1 MKNMKIRNLLLLAVA
16 SLLLAACADVKSVPY
31 MTNIDEIPTAA
42 LSAVTAQAGD
52 FTIKP
57 GDLLQIN
64 VAASNLDA
72 VAPFNRVH
80 YVPTAGLSYS
90 LGDHS
95 SVFYQVDDNGNIDFP
110 VLGKLHIG
118 GMTKKA
124 VEDYVASLIY
134 PRYLNERP
142 DIDCRIQNFRVF
154 CLGEFKSS
162 GVVQASN
169 GRLNLIEAIAMCHDL
184 TLQGRRDN
192 IMLIRTDP
200 SGQRYV
206 KRINLND
213 ASFITIPEFDLQQN
227 DILYVQPNE
236 SKARTSWSS
245 PPQLSFGLSL
255 LSTAMSVITFV
266 TVLGK
271 K

>member
-72 VAPFNRVH
+72 VTPFNKVH
-80 YVPTAGLSYS
+80 YVPTAGMSYS

-169 GRLNLIEAIAMCHDL
+169 GRLNLIEAITMCGDL
-184 TLQGRRDN
+184 TLQGMRDN
-192 IMLIRTDP
+192 ILLIRTDAN
-200 SGQRYV
+200 GQRTL
-206 KRINLND
+206 KHINLND
-213 ASFITIPEFDLQQN
+213 ASFIAMPEFNLQQN
-227 DILYVQPNE
+227 DIIYVQPNKY
-236 SKARTSWSS
+236 KARTVWSM
-245 PPQLSFGLSL
+245 PPAYSAGVSIFSTVVSVDGHLS
-255 LSTAMSVITFV
+255 
-266 TVLGK
+266 
-271 K
+271 

>member
-1 MKNMKIRNLLLLAVA
+1 M
-16 SLLLAACADVKSVPY
+16 LLAACADVKSVPY

-169 GRLNLIEAIAMCHDL
+169 GRLNLIEAITMCGDL
-184 TLQGRRDN
+184 TLQGMRDN
-192 IMLIRTDP
+192 ILLIRTDAN
-200 SGQRYV
+200 GQRTL

-213 ASFITIPEFDLQQN
+213 ASFIAMPEFNLQQN
-227 DILYVQPNE
+227 DIIYVQPNKY
-236 SKARTSWSS
+236 KARTVWSM
-245 PPQLSFGLSL
+245 PPAYSAGVSIF
-255 LSTAMSVITFV
+255 STVVSVVTFV
-266 TVLGK
+266 TVLAK